1 LELLDSFSNNVAR
14 IGPLFNDTRIE
25 VAKPCY
31 ALDDKVSYQSVGGIK
46 PVVPSGPLD
55 KRQKRIQR
63 AVVISYWHQDFEH
76 VRGIETFVSQHLFTS
91 HIKGRW
97 AIILC

>member
-1 LELLDSFSNNVAR
+1 MEVLDSFSNNVAS

-25 VAKPCY
+25 VAKSCY

-55 KRQKRIQR
+55 TSARNEFKKRSLFRISIR
-63 AVVISYWHQDFEH
+63 
-76 VRGIETFVSQHLFTS
+76 
-91 HIKGRW
+91 
-97 AIILC
+97 ILKMLGG